1 MSIHTNTKQF
11 KLYSILFLVGLMGIA
26 ASLMT
31 SNFLL
36 ALAIVCLPFLF
47 ITGYLVLCYPLILFL
62 LTFTINYYLMG
73 LTRYANLSG
82 ISFLMDSLMAATLV
96 IILIHT
102 ALFKNIEWKFGLNAL
117 TIGSFV
123 WMIYCLAE
131 IGNPTGMLEAWIL
144 SRGLIFNGFLIS
156 LIVSLVCVRYQTVK
170 QIVFLLSIFTM
181 TAVLKAIMQKYWG
194 FDSGEQQWLN
204 EGSNASTHL
213 LATGTRY
220 FSFFTD
226 AGNFGSNMGCAG
238 VLFAI
243 AASAVK
249 QKSLKIYYGLVA
261 LAGFYAMFLSGTR
274 GAIIVP
280 IGGFALYLVLSKNIK
295 TMMAG
300 GLVLLFIY
308 IFFAFTS
315 IGQNNQ
321 QIRRMRTAF
330 NPSAD
335 GSFNVRRENQKLLGE
350 YLKNRPL
357 GEGIGL
363 SGVENQKMSHRFTT
377 SIPHDSWYV
386 KIWVETGIVGV
397 TLYLSFLAIV
407 IMRSAYLIMFRIR
420 DLELKGLLSGM
431 LCGITGM
438 LLSAYG
444 NAFWGQFPTYIIA
457 FTGLSLV
464 LKGEYFDRKIK
475 ESHEQVE
482 LNNEKI

>member
-47 ITGYLVLCYPLILFL
+47 ITGYLVLCYPLILFV

-194 FDSGEQQWLN
+194 FDSGEQQWL
-204 EGSNASTHL
+204 
-213 LATGTRY
+213 
-220 FSFFTD
+220 
-226 AGNFGSNMGCAG
+226 
-238 VLFAI
+238 
-243 AASAVK
+243 
-249 QKSLKIYYGLVA
+249 
-261 LAGFYAMFLSGTR
+261 
-274 GAIIVP
+274 
-280 IGGFALYLVLSKNIK
+280 
-295 TMMAG
+295 
-300 GLVLLFIY
+300 
-308 IFFAFTS
+308 
-315 IGQNNQ
+315 
-321 QIRRMRTAF
+321 
-330 NPSAD
+330 
-335 GSFNVRRENQKLLGE
+335 
-350 YLKNRPL
+350 
-357 GEGIGL
+357 
-363 SGVENQKMSHRFTT
+363 
-377 SIPHDSWYV
+377 
-386 KIWVETGIVGV
+386 
-397 TLYLSFLAIV
+397 
-407 IMRSAYLIMFRIR
+407 
-420 DLELKGLLSGM
+420 
-431 LCGITGM
+431 
-438 LLSAYG
+438 
-444 NAFWGQFPTYIIA
+444 
-457 FTGLSLV
+457 
-464 LKGEYFDRKIK
+464 
-475 ESHEQVE
+475 
-482 LNNEKI
+482 